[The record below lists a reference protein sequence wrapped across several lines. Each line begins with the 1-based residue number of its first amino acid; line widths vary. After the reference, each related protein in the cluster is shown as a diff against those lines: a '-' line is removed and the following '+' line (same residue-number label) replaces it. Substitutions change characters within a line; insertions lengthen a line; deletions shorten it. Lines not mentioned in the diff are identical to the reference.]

1 MKRAADELG
10 ALLRA
15 APIAAAA
22 RTAFDEA
29 RLREDFPI
37 LRRTVHGKPLV
48 YLDNAATSQKPQCV
62 IDCEARY
69 YCELNANIHR
79 GVHSLSQQ
87 ATGAYEAA
95 RDTVRRFINAAG
107 REEIVFV
114 RGTTEAINLVAAS
127 YGQRLKPGDE
137 ILISEM
143 EHHSNIVPWQ
153 LLCERSGTVLRVAPI
168 DEAGALMLD
177 EFKRRL
183 NARTRLVAVTHVSN
197 ALGTINAVKRIIDLA
212 HARGIAVLID
222 GAQAA
227 AHIKID
233 VQALDCDFYAFS
245 SHKLYGPTGVGVLY
259 GKAALLEA
267 MPPYQGGGDM
277 IRQVTFAKTTFND
290 LPYKFEAGTPNIA
303 GVIGLGAAIDYVSAL
318 GLDAIA
324 AHEHELLAYATERAG
339 AVRGLRLIGT
349 ASDKA
354 GILSFVVDGVHP
366 HDVGTILDDEGVAVR
381 AGHHCAMPVMDHF
394 HVSATVRAS
403 FAMYNTRAEV
413 DALFRAVREAQRMFV
428 DGRSA

>member
-1 MKRAADELG
+1 MKRSTDDLG
-10 ALLRA
+10 PLLCA
-15 APIAAAA
+15 APIAGAAA
-22 RTAFDEA
+22 ASAGFDVA

-37 LRRTVHGKPLV
+37 LRRNVHGKPLV

-62 IDCEARY
+62 IDCETRY

-87 ATGAYEAA
+87 ATDAYEAA
-95 RDTVRRFINAAG
+95 RDKVRRFINAAR

-137 ILISEM
+137 ILITEM

-168 DEAGALMLD
+168 SEAGELMLD
-177 EFKRRL
+177 EFERRL

-197 ALGTINAVKRIIDLA
+197 ALGTLNPVKRIIDLA
-212 HARGIAVLID
+212 HARGIAVLFD

-227 AHIKID
+227 AHVKID

-290 LPYKFEAGTPNIA
+290 LPYKFEAGTPHIA
-303 GVIGLGAAIDYVSAL
+303 GVIGLGAAIDYVSAF

-324 AHEHELLAYATERAG
+324 AHEHELLAYATKQARA
-339 AVRGLRLIGT
+339 VSGLRLIGT

-354 GILSFVVDGVHP
+354 SIVSFVVAGVHP
-366 HDVGTILDDEGVAVR
+366 HDVGTILDDEGIAVR
-381 AGHHCAMPVMDHF
+381 TGHHCAMPVMEHF
-394 HVSATVRAS
+394 HVPATVRAS
-403 FAMYNTRAEV
+403 FALYNTRAEV
-413 DALFRAVREAQRMFV
+413 DALFRAVRKAQRMFV
-428 DGRSA
+428 DG